1 MLAYVTPTTTIKEI
15 KEEIDEVECVLNT
28 EKRLSKETRD
38 ALHEHLDYLNSFL
51 PVERW

>member
-1 MLAYVTPTTTIKEI
+1 MLAYVTPTTTIQEI
-15 KEEIDEVECVLNT
+15 KEEISRVNLELNT
-28 EKRLSKETRD
+28 NKRLTKIDRI